1 MLTAAFWGL
10 IQGLTEFLPVSSSG
24 HLVLIPALLG
34 IDDPDLATSAVLHLG
49 TLAAVVWYYRS
60 DLWSLRNFSS
70 DPEARRV
77 LTVLLVG
84 TVPAAIIGLS
94 LGRPIEIIF
103 TEPWLAAVML
113 VVTGAVLG
121 LSLLLPEGSKR
132 VEEAT
137 IGDSAVV
144 GWAQAFALLPGIS
157 RSGIT
162 ITAAM
167 AQGIERIQAARYAFL
182 LGVPAIAGAG
192 LGKTLDVIGEGG
204 FEASLLVGVVVAAIS
219 GYFAI
224 TVLIRLLAKVGLAPF
239 AIYCVVFGGI
249 AYILV

>member
-10 IQGLTEFLPVSSSG
+10 VQGLTEFLPISSSG

-49 TLAAVVWYYRS
+49 TLAAVVWYYRA
-60 DLWSLRNFSS
+60 DLWSLRKFSS

-77 LTVLLVG
+77 LKILLIG
-84 TVPAAIIGLS
+84 TIPAAIIGTFLE
-94 LGRPIEIIF
+94 RPIEIIF

-113 VVTGAVLG
+113 IVTGMILG
-121 LSLLLPEGSKR
+121 LSLLLPVGSKR

-137 IGDSAVV
+137 VGDAMVV
-144 GWAQAFALLPGIS
+144 GWAQAFALIPGIS

-162 ITAAM
+162 ITAGL
-167 AQGIERIQAARYAFL
+167 AQGLERIQAARYAFL

-192 LGKTLDVIGEGG
+192 LGKMVNLIDEGG
-204 FEASLLVGVVVAAIS
+204 FEASLLVGVVVAAVS
-219 GYFAI
+219 GYFGI
-224 TVLIRLLAKVGLAPF
+224 SFLIRLLARAGLAPF
-239 AIYCVVFGGI
+239 AVYCVIFGGI
-249 AYILV
+249 AYLLV